1 MNNIPVITI
10 DGPTASGKGTVA
22 QLVAQELGWHMLDS
36 GALYRLTALA
46 ALQNEDNLDDP
57 KQLADRAAALQIHFQ
72 AGQIWL
78 AEQEVSA
85 ALREEQV
92 GLAASRIAAY
102 PLVRDALLQRQRDFR
117 QPPGLVADGRD
128 MGTVVFPDAPL
139 KIFLVAEVRARA
151 ERRYKQLIDKGFTV
165 KIDDVLKDLQARDE
179 RDQNRSVA
187 PLLPAKDAIT
197 VDSSHLSI
205 QETVAQ
211 VLAYWSNIR
220 A

>member
-10 DGPTASGKGTVA
+10 DGPTYSGKGTVA

-36 GALYRLTALA
+36 VALYRLTALA

-57 KQLADRAAALQIHFQ
+57 KQLADRAAALQIRFQ

-165 KIDDVLKDLQARDE
+165 KIGDVLKDLQARDE

-187 PLLPAKDAIT
+187 PLLPAKDAVT